1 MNNLHTLKLNASSIG
16 SAAPRGVEPEKDA
29 DASPTQ
35 EISVVEASAP
45 APRPVRAPATGL
57 LKRLVGLAAVELAG
71 TLAAVAATGSV
82 HNTIFR
88 IAIAGLAIA
97 VAAVVAVESFAPRRR
112 KAAAAPEAAAASRPA
127 HSKKGL
133 NKTRVALL
141 FMMAI
146 GFATY
151 FGGGGT
157 FSSFTAQT
165 GNPNETIASGSLLL
179 QNTFNANPVCE
190 SKSGAANDNVNFNCN
205 TLFAFGTYG
214 NLQPGVYAGST
225 ASLTLTNS
233 GTLDAA
239 KVYMFAPYANGV
251 LSSWTLTGGNVTQL
265 TLSTSGGPNGLEGNI
280 TNGDTIVV
288 TSGGVS
294 QSFTAN
300 GASAAGA
307 TTVSVN
313 AAAPTAAVAAGA
325 TVEDTSSDTS
335 AANTNCYDTQVTNLG
350 FNPTMNNP
358 LCSAAMLLV
367 QETTGGKHY
376 CWWGSGAGSANGMC
390 DLPVS
395 VVPSGLSSNTTI
407 AAGTYT
413 IGTAGGLN
421 GNIKSGDHI
430 AFTENGNQAWCTAS
444 TDYYTGATSIVLT
457 STCGTSY
464 GANNVYD
471 NSATITDLTS
481 LQRVAS
487 DGTHSISQFDQ
498 NAKTTSH
505 IELTPVTA
513 NGTAPLAAI
522 DLAHGASRNFV
533 IGIVIP
539 GPASAQNTIQALKST
554 FGISWQ
560 LSQ

>member
-1 MNNLHTLKLNASSIG
+1 MKNLQTLKLNASSIG
-16 SAAPRGVEPEKDA
+16 SAAPRSVEPAKGTE
-29 DASPTQ
+29 PTPAQ
-35 EISVVEASAP
+35 KMDVVAEAAP
-45 APRPVRAPATGL
+45 SAPRPVRAPARAL
-57 LKRLVGLAAVELAG
+57 LKRLIALAAVQLAG

-88 IAIAGLAIA
+88 IAIAGLALTMA
-97 VAAVVAVESFAPRRR
+97 ALVAIESLAPRRQ
-112 KAAAAPEAAAASRPA
+112 KAATTAVAPRPA
-127 HSKKGL
+127 KKGL

-225 ASLTLTNS
+225 AALTLTNS

-239 KVYMFAPYANGV
+239 KVYMFAPYSNGV

-265 TLSTSGGPNGLEGNI
+265 TLSTSGGPNGLEGSI
-280 TNGDTIVV
+280 SNGDTIVV
-288 TSGGVS
+288 TYSGTS

-300 GASAAGA
+300 GSTAAGA
-307 TTVSVN
+307 TTVNVN
-313 AAAPTAAVAAGA
+313 AAAPTGAIAAGA
-325 TVEDTSSDTS
+325 TVEDTSSDTG
-335 AANTNCYDTQVTNLG
+335 AANTNCYDTQITNLG
-350 FNPTMNNP
+350 FNPTTNNP
-358 LCSAAMLLV
+358 LCSTAMLLV

-376 CWWGSGAGSANGMC
+376 CWWGSGAASANGMC

-395 VVPSGLSSNTTI
+395 VVPSGLSANTTI

-430 AFTENGNQAWCTAS
+430 AFTEAGNQAWCTAS
-444 TDYYTGATSIVLT
+444 ADYYAGATSIVLT

-522 DLAHGASRNFV
+522 DLAHGASRNFI

-554 FGISWQ
+554 FGMSWQ

>member
-1 MNNLHTLKLNASSIG
+1 MKNLHTLKLNASFVG
-16 SAAPRGVEPEKDA
+16 SAAPRSVEPAKVAEA
-29 DASPTQ
+29 APTH
-35 EISVVEASAP
+35 ELSVVAEATAA
-45 APRPVRAPATGL
+45 APRPVRAPAASL
-57 LKRLVGLAAVELAG
+57 LKRLLALAAVQLAG

-88 IAIAGLAIA
+88 IGIAGLALA
-97 VAAVVAVESFAPRRR
+97 VAAVVAIESFAPRRR
-112 KAAAAPEAAAASRPA
+112 KAAAAAAPRPA
-127 HSKKGL
+127 GGKKGL

-214 NLQPGVYAGST
+214 NLQPGAYAGST

-251 LSSWTLTGGNVTQL
+251 LSSWTLTGPNVTQL
-265 TLSTSGGPNGLEGNI
+265 TLSTTGGPNGLEGNI
-280 TNGDTIVV
+280 SNGDTIVV

-300 GASAAGA
+300 GASSAGG
-307 TTVSVN
+307 TTVNVN

-325 TVEDTSSDTS
+325 TVEDTSSDTT

-350 FNPTMNNP
+350 FNPTTNNP
-358 LCSAAMLLV
+358 LCSTAMLLV

-376 CWWGSGAGSANGMC
+376 CWWGSGANSANGMC

-395 VVPSGLSSNTTI
+395 VASSTPVNGTAI
-407 AAGTYT
+407 GAGTYT
-413 IGTAGGLN
+413 ISTAGGLN
-421 GNIKSGDHI
+421 GNIKSGDEV
-430 AFTENGNQAWCTAS
+430 AFTENGNQAWCTSSA
-444 TDYYTGATSIVLT
+444 DYYTGTTSIVL
-457 STCGTSY
+457 SAPCGTSY
-464 GANNVYD
+464 GLNNVFD
-471 NSATITDLTS
+471 SSAVVTDLTS
-481 LQRVAS
+481 LQRVAA
-487 DGTHSISQFDQ
+487 DGSHSISQFDQ

-505 IELTPVTA
+505 IELKPVTA

-522 DLAHGASRNFV
+522 DLAHGASRNFI

-539 GPASAQNTIQALKST
+539 GPAAAQNTVQALKST

>member
-1 MNNLHTLKLNASSIG
+1 MKNLQTLKLTASSLG
-16 SAAPRGVEPEKDA
+16 AGAPHSVEPTSDVVAAPTQELPLVEALAPAAPRPM
-29 DASPTQ
+29 
-35 EISVVEASAP
+35 
-45 APRPVRAPATGL
+45 RAPAKSPLKPL
-57 LKRLVGLAAVELAG
+57 LALAALELAA
-71 TLAAVAATGSV
+71 TLAAVAATDGIHSM
-82 HNTIFR
+82 IFR
-88 IAIAGLAIA
+88 IAAAGLALT
-97 VAAVVAVESFAPRRR
+97 VASVVAIEAFAPLRRM
-112 KAAAAPEAAAASRPA
+112 KTAAAGASRPA
-127 HSKKGL
+127 PTKKGL

-146 GFATY
+146 GFTTY

-157 FSSFTAQT
+157 FSSFTAET
-165 GNPNETIASGSLLL
+165 SNPNETIASGSLLL

-190 SKSGAANDNVNFNCN
+190 SKAGAANDNVNFACN
-205 TLFAFGTYG
+205 TFFSFGTYG
-214 NLQPGVYAGST
+214 NLQPGAYAGST

-239 KVYMFAPYANGV
+239 KAYLFAPYVNGV
-251 LSSWTLTGGNVTQL
+251 LSSWTVTSGNVTQL
-265 TLSTSGGPNGLEGNI
+265 TLSTSTPGPNGLEGPV
-280 TNGDTIVV
+280 TTGDTIVV
-288 TSGGVS
+288 TSGGTS
-294 QSFTAN
+294 QSFVASA
-300 GASAAGA
+300 GSAAG
-307 TTVSVN
+307 TTTIAVTGQP
-313 AAAPTAAVAAGA
+313 ATAAIAAGA

-350 FNPTMNNP
+350 FNPTTNNP
-358 LCSAAMLLV
+358 LCATAMLFV
-367 QETTGGKHY
+367 QETTGGKYY

-395 VVPSGLSSNTTI
+395 VASSTPVSGTAI
-407 AAGTYT
+407 GAGTYT
-413 IGTAGGLN
+413 ISTAGGLN

-430 AFTENGNQAWCTAS
+430 AFTENGNQAWCAAS
-444 TDYYTGATSIVLT
+444 TDYYAGAASIVLT

-464 GANNVYD
+464 GANNVFD
-471 NSATITDLTS
+471 SSAVVTDLTS
-481 LQRVAS
+481 LQRVAA
-487 DGTHSISQFDQ
+487 DGSHSLSQFDQ

-522 DLAHGASRNFV
+522 DLAHGASRNFI

-539 GPASAQNTIQALKST
+539 GPASQQNTVQALKST